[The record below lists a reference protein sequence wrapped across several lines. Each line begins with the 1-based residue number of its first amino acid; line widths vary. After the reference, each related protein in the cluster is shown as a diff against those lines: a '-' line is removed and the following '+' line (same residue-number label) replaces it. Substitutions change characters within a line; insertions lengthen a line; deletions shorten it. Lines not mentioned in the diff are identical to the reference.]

1 MLYQVIVETST
12 VFPTEAKNEEEAMEL
27 VKKSLIESQ
36 QLKAADQF
44 KITVAEEVK
53 I

>member
-12 VFPTEAKNEEEAMEL
+12 VFPTEAKSEEEAIEL

-36 QLKAADQF
+36 QIKPADQF
-44 KITVAEEVK
+44 KIIVAEEIK